1 VTEPD
6 ASPGNRREKPLPR
19 RDWILLPALA
29 LLTIC
34 LLAASSEL
42 IARRVFETGRKGQ
55 ALCVIINDSS
65 TGVRGIPNCVNSA
78 KGAESEWVEYKLNSC
93 GHRAGMECGPKP
105 PGTYRI
111 VMIGSSVA
119 MGDYVPREKSFAALL
134 PLQLSRETSHKIE
147 LYNEASGWVFS
158 HGADLRFND
167 ALTQSPDLILWALTP
182 TDIQRASMVLP
193 TGELDPWPNLSLP
206 EKAWKRLQTGLAS
219 GSLEDAASEAFGHTR
234 TALMLRHFLYKSQ
247 SQYVKSFLASGD
259 TNAGYL
265 KVEQSAEWKKHLE
278 QFDSDAADM
287 EARAKAAG
295 VPFVAVL
302 LPDHAQ
308 AAMIAMGQWP
318 QGYDPYKLD
327 NELRAIIASHGG
339 IYIDILPNF
348 RSIPNAEQYTFPV
361 ENHPTPA
368 GHAMLSELLARAL
381 SDGSVPALKAAPSH
395 QPPYGQRR

>member
-1 VTEPD
+1 MTGPD
-6 ASPGNRREKPLPR
+6 AASGNQIETRLPR
-19 RDWILLPALA
+19 RDWILLPVLG

-55 ALCVIINDSS
+55 ALCVVIDDPS

-93 GHRAGMECGPKP
+93 GHRAGMDCGPKQ

-111 VMIGSSVA
+111 VMIGSSVV
-119 MGDYVPREKSFAALL
+119 MGDFVPREKSFAALL
-134 PLQLSRETSHKIE
+134 PLQLSRETGHKIE
-147 LYNEASGWVFS
+147 LYNEGSGWVFS

-167 ALTQSPDLILWALTP
+167 ALKEDPDLILWVLTA

-193 TGELDPWPNLSLP
+193 TADQDPWPNLSLP
-206 EKAWKRLQTGLAS
+206 EKAWKRLQTGLAG
-219 GSLEDAASEAFGHTR
+219 GSIVDAAAEAFGHTR

-259 TNAGYL
+259 ANAGYL
-265 KVEQSAEWKKHLE
+265 KVEQSAEWKTRLE
-278 QFDSDAADM
+278 QFDSDTADM
-287 EARAKAAG
+287 EARARTAG
-295 VPFVAVL
+295 VPFVASFV
-302 LPDHAQ
+302 PDHAL
-308 AAMIAMGQWP
+308 AAMISMGEWP

-339 IYIDILPNF
+339 IYIDILPDF
-348 RSIPNAEQYTFPV
+348 RSIPNVEQYTFPV

-368 GHAMLSELLARAL
+368 GHAMISGLLARAL
-381 SDGSVPALKAAPSH
+381 SDGTVPALKAATSH
-395 QPPYGQRR
+395 